1 MTMSVSRRSILRC
14 ISFAASIASSTP
26 EDSNACVT
34 YGQHYVWP
42 RFRAQVLAAIS
53 VIQVCV
59 GRLDDQ
65 LSPVGHCVPRI
76 DRQVHE
82 HLAQLP
88 GIRFD
93 APKAGFQ
100 PDRKLDIFSNHAMEH
115 LFNFHDRSIEVNDCW
130 FDDLLAAECE

>member
-1 MTMSVSRRSILRC
+1 MGKRFGIHTCARVAYC
-14 ISFAASIASSTP
+14 
-26 EDSNACVT
+26 
-34 YGQHYVWP
+34 QHYVWP
-42 RFRAQVLAAIS
+42 WPRTQVLAAIS
-53 VIQVCV
+53 VVQFDV

-65 LSPVGHCVPRI
+65 LSPVEHGVPRI

-115 LFNFHDRSIEVNDCW
+115 LFNFHDRGIEVNDCW